1 MRRRERFEKLF
12 ESDGDKLDGDSTG
25 QVTGVAES
33 YPLLRRAARLSY
45 AIWAVIPEEGAQ
57 LQRVLEE
64 TSIARGCAAQ
74 FCSSLPR
81 LGGVARLA
89 RGKSSQRIEE
99 FP

>member
-1 MRRRERFEKLF
+1 MKDLLRARVTTVITQTA
-12 ESDGDKLDGDSTG
+12 DGDSTG

-64 TSIARGCAAQ
+64 TSIAERLRCAILQLSAEAGRGGP
-74 FCSSLPR
+74 FGSW
-81 LGGVARLA
+81 
-89 RGKSSQRIEE
+89 EE